1 MSTNKTK
8 VWTIIWDIIKA
19 ILTLGISHINKRKE
33 RVESTE
39 NKNNT
44 PIS

>member
-1 MSTNKTK
+1 MSTKKTK

-33 RVESTE
+33 RVESTDD
-39 NKNNT
+39 KNNI
-44 PIS
+44 PMS

>member
-1 MSTNKTK
+1 MNTKKTK

-33 RVESTE
+33 RVESSDD
-39 NKNNT
+39 NNNI
-44 PIS
+44 PMS